1 MTGMSGDDS
10 KIKVMHIIQSPGGV
24 ERYIRNFLKYINH
37 EQFHNILICSD
48 NYKRKNYIDCA
59 DDFENVNMVREIDLK
74 SDISSIIKV
83 RKLIKKYKPDIVYCH
98 SSKAGAIGRIAN
110 FGLKNK
116 CIYNPHGWAF
126 NMGHSEKKKKLYR
139 IIEKILAKLADKIIC
154 ISGAEQKSALDRKIC
169 KLDKLQIIN
178 NGIDFSE
185 YDNVPTVTKQEINI
199 PPDAFVIGYVGR
211 LTEQKSPDIFARAAV
226 QIKKN
231 IPNAFFLMVGDG
243 ELKEEIQQIYIDN
256 YMEDSYLITGW
267 VENPMS
273 YIKLFDVATLLSR
286 WEGFGLVLA
295 EYMLAEKPIVATSV
309 DAIPY
314 IIQNRKNGLLAS
326 VDDITQIYNH
336 VLEIYQDSQL
346 RNRLIQQAKEDVYQ
360 LYDAKRM
367 VKEHEKLFLSIGDV
381 GV

>member
-1 MTGMSGDDS
+1 
-10 KIKVMHIIQSPGGV
+10 
-24 ERYIRNFLKYINH
+24 
-37 EQFHNILICSD
+37 
-48 NYKRKNYIDCA
+48 
-59 DDFENVNMVREIDLK
+59 
-74 SDISSIIKV
+74 
-83 RKLIKKYKPDIVYCH
+83 
-98 SSKAGAIGRIAN
+98 
-110 FGLKNK
+110 
-116 CIYNPHGWAF
+116 
-126 NMGHSEKKKKLYR
+126 
-139 IIEKILAKLADKIIC
+139 
-154 ISGAEQKSALDRKIC
+154 
-169 KLDKLQIIN
+169 
-178 NGIDFSE
+178 
-185 YDNVPTVTKQEINI
+185 
-199 PPDAFVIGYVGR
+199 
-211 LTEQKSPDIFARAAV
+211 
-226 QIKKN
+226 
-231 IPNAFFLMVGDG
+231 MVGDG
-243 ELKEEIQQIYIDN
+243 ELKEETQQIYIDN

-367 VKEHEKLFLSIGDV
+367 VKEHEKLFLSICDV